1 MTRLLLDTTFLVD
14 ADRSKVSLD
23 HLIADDDEVAI
34 AAITVAELLVG
45 VLLADDA
52 HRADRQQFV
61 EDVRDTIP
69 IVDYDATVAAAHA
82 ELLVVVRHQGRPRG
96 AHDLIIAATANATQ
110 REVVSADRSAYEDLP
125 GVTVAIPPVLIDG
138 EQSAS
143 IPSPPRPP
151 AIRQTDLVPKGRPF
165 YFSPLVFS
173 PPTHRILVPVCCC
186 SLPGGR
192 STPGRY

>member
-1 MTRLLLDTTFLVD
+1 LTRLLLDTTFLVD

-23 HLIADDDEVAI
+23 HLIVDDDEVAI
-34 AAITVAELLVG
+34 AAITIAELLVG

-61 EDVRDTIP
+61 EEVRDTIP
-69 IVDYDATVAAAHA
+69 IVDYDATVAAAQA

-110 REVVSADRSAYEDLP
+110 R
-125 GVTVAIPPVLIDG
+125 GVIRPPFRLRRPARCRRAIPPVPIDG

-143 IPSPPRPP
+143 IPGPPRPL
-151 AIRQTDLVPKGRPF
+151 AIRQTDLGPKSRPF

-173 PPTHRILVPVCCC
+173 PRTHRILVPVCCC
-186 SLPGGR
+186 SLSSGR
-192 STPGRY
+192 STPDRY